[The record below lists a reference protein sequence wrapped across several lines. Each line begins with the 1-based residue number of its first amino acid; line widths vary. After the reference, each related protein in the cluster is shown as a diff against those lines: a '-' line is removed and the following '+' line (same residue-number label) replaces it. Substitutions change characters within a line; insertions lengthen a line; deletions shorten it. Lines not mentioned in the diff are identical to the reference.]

1 MIRTTTLALMLLA
14 LPAAAEDLALTDDRT
29 TRDEGGTLNPPELS
43 MGAVMDRVARGQV
56 DMTTCAAGYFIT
68 KSGRHELARRL
79 FELCAEAGWTGTMTW
94 MSQMEDNGLGA
105 PEDPE
110 AATEWSRRAAEAG
123 DPVGQFNLGLAM
135 IRGRGIAQDVEGG
148 RRLIDRAAETGLP
161 IAERMVASGYDP
173 EEVTPDADNWKH
185 GPRF

>member
-1 MIRTTTLALMLLA
+1 MIRTTTLALALLA
-14 LPAAAEDLALTDDRT
+14 LPAEAEDLALRDDRT
-29 TRDEGGTLNPPELS
+29 TRDVGGTLNPPELS
-43 MGAVMDRVARGQV
+43 MGAVMDNVARGHA
-56 DMTTCAAGYFIT
+56 DMMTCAQGYYIT
-68 KSGRHELARRL
+68 KSGRHELAREL
-79 FELCAEAGWTGTMTW
+79 FELCAEAGWTGAMTW

-105 PEDPE
+105 EEDPE
-110 AATEWSRRAAEAG
+110 AVTEWSRRAAEAG

-135 IRGRGIAQDVEGG
+135 IRGRGTTQDVEAG

-173 EEVTPDADNWKH
+173 EEVTPDADDWKY